1 MFVFFV
7 RVVYC
12 NFKGYLLYMIVLQV
26 FMVRVDFKDGE
37 NLQFF

>member
-7 RVVYC
+7 RVVYS
-12 NFKGYLLYMIVLQV
+12 NFKGYLLYVIVLQV